1 MKKHGMLI
9 CLALFGIAALA
20 PSAFSAVKVIPSQW
34 AAVPVR
40 VDGANQ
46 DWQDATMIVD
56 KESRAEY
63 AVRNDDKYLYILFV
77 FKVYDLRLGQRV
89 LKVASLSTYEIS
101 GMKVFY
107 SFDGKK
113 NKTDGFHFVKKTI
126 TADELI
132 ASLEKNGEVLTD
144 EKKAGIRQQKAYM
157 IYEGLPLDPS
167 MPAPPVVSG
176 PADPPTFRD
185 QLKRELSV
193 VEFRIP
199 LAYLAKAGA
208 VAAPGASLKLGFEW
222 GGMTKE
228 MRSAYMARMA
238 DSGSR
243 ASQGD
248 VKSTGEDNKWAA
260 REGGGGEGGPL
271 GGQPNRDTKKY
282 NFWID
287 VQLANKV
294 S

>member
-1 MKKHGMLI
+1 MKTQRMIIG
-9 CLALFGIAALA
+9 LALAGIAALT
-20 PSAFSAVKVIPSQW
+20 PSLFSAKKVIQSQW
-34 AAVPVR
+34 AAAPVR

-46 DWQDATMIVD
+46 EWQDAAIIIE
-56 KESRAEY
+56 KGSKAEY
-63 AVRNDDKYLYILFV
+63 ALRNDDKYLYILFV
-77 FKVYDLRLGQRV
+77 FK
-89 LKVASLSTYEIS
+89 AIPALSTFEMS
-101 GMKVFY
+101 GMKVYY

-113 NKTDGFHFVKKTI
+113 NKGDGFHFVKKTI
-126 TADELI
+126 TGDELI

-167 MPAPPVVSG
+167 KPAPPMAAG

-185 QLKRELSV
+185 KLSQKLSV

-199 LAYLAKAGA
+199 LARIVQAGGS
-208 VAAPGASLKLGFEW
+208 VAAPGANLKLGFEW
-222 GGMTKE
+222 GGMNKE

-243 ASQGD
+243 ARGQ
-248 VKSTGEDNKWAA
+248 
-260 REGGGGEGGPL
+260 GGGEFNPAADARDDAGGSGGPM
-271 GGQPNRDTKKY
+271 GGRPDPRTKKHS
-282 NFWID
+282 FWID
-287 VQLANKV
+287 IQLAAKV

>member
-1 MKKHGMLI
+1 MKKHGVLI
-9 CLALFGIAALA
+9 CLVLVGIASLA
-20 PSAFSAVKVIPSQW
+20 ASAFSAAKVIPSQW

-46 DWQDATMIVD
+46 EWQDATMIVD

-63 AVRNDDKYLYILFV
+63 ALRNDDKYLYILFM

-107 SFDGKK
+107 SFGGKK

-132 ASLEKNGEVLTD
+132 ASLEKNGETLTD

-167 MPAPPVVSG
+167 TPAPAVAAGPV
-176 PADPPTFRD
+176 DPPTFRD

-208 VAAPGASLKLGFEW
+208 VAAPGANLKLGFEW

-238 DSGSR
+238 DSG
-243 ASQGD
+243 AQ
-248 VKSTGEDNKWAA
+248 A
-260 REGGGGEGGPL
+260 RGQGGGEFNPAGGERDDNSGTGGPM

-282 NFWID
+282 DFWID
-287 VQLANKV
+287 IQLANKV

>member
-1 MKKHGMLI
+1 MKTHRTII
-9 CLALFGIAALA
+9 CLALVGFASLA
-20 PSAFSAVKVIPSQW
+20 PSLVSAEKVIPSQW
-34 AAVPVR
+34 AAAPVR
-40 VDGANQ
+40 IDGANQ
-46 DWQDATMIVD
+46 EWQDAAIIVD
-56 KESRAEY
+56 KVSRAEY
-63 AVRNDDKYLYILFV
+63 ALRNDDKYLYILMV
-77 FKVYDLRLGQRV
+77 FKVYSLRLGERV
-89 LKVASLSTYEIS
+89 QNIASLSTYEIS
-101 GMKVFY
+101 GMKVYF

-113 NKTDGFHFVKKTI
+113 DKSNGFHFVKKTI

-132 ASLEKNGEVLTD
+132 ANLEKGGEVLTD

-167 MPAPPVVSG
+167 KPAPPVASG
-176 PADPPTFRD
+176 PADTPTFRD

-199 LAYLAKAGA
+199 LAYLAQAGA
-208 VAAPGASLKLGFEW
+208 VAAPGANLKLGFEW

-260 REGGGGEGGPL
+260 REGGGGEGGPM

-282 NFWID
+282 DFWID
-287 VQLANKV
+287 VKLADKV